1 MYKINILVNY
11 DKYKFITLIKSQ
23 GDLIINNKNEEYII
37 TTYIQ
42 EKDFYNLKDKNKKI
56 WVSETRKHSIIF
68 PLRCIIENDNEG
80 CRLVGKFHF
89 NLAIK
94 FYLTAFNSMFI
105 YIIFNFLSPIFIPL
119 IIFVISLSFWL
130 NYIHLKNVKYIKNI
144 MLSRFM
150 KIAKEAD
157 LYIEIK
163 EDGVFSKKRN

>member
-1 MYKINILVNY
+1 
-11 DKYKFITLIKSQ
+11 
-23 GDLIINNKNEEYII
+23 
-37 TTYIQ
+37 
-42 EKDFYNLKDKNKKI
+42 
-56 WVSETRKHSIIF
+56 
-68 PLRCIIENDNEG
+68 
-80 CRLVGKFHF
+80 
-89 NLAIK
+89 
-94 FYLTAFNSMFI
+94 MFI